1 MSLAIDRAGLPVG
14 YDLFSGNTHDS
25 TMLIP
30 ALKNMKNRYA
40 LERVILTADK
50 ALNSGKNLAFLVEN
64 NDGYIVS
71 QKVRSWL

>member
-40 LERVILTADK
+40 LERVILTK
-50 ALNSGKNLAFLVEN
+50 RQSSK
-64 NDGYIVS
+64 
-71 QKVRSWL
+71 